1 MNLQRLRYFLA
12 VADELHFG
20 RAAEKLHMAQPPLSQ
35 QIRLLE
41 RELSV
46 RLFDRT
52 TRRVA
57 LTAAGEVFRVEAER
71 VIVAVDSADR
81 VMEEFRSGKGGLLR
95 LAFVD
100 SASFEVM
107 PRYLRAFRQR
117 WPKVKHDLQ
126 IMSSSR
132 QVDALHAGDVDL
144 AISRTSPS
152 DEDLLSLRFLEEHL
166 YLVVGPDHPRH
177 GDETVAIGDI
187 DASLLI
193 GFDRRLSR
201 RCTRSFNV
209 CLIGPARVT
218 TPRSRPPNTQR
229 FLGWFRRAKVAPSC
243 PTAVRTFQPEGTH
256 YVAITNPGASM
267 AMYVNHRRDEPLRV
281 VANAVE
287 VIGGMFSPAASPG
300 QSGFDDFGFTTLG
313 NRRPMVC
320 AIAELRAGYG
330 W

>member
-41 RELSV
+41 KELSV

-52 TRRVA
+52 TRRVS

-71 VIVAVDSADR
+71 VIVAADSADR
-81 VMEEFRSGKGGLLR
+81 VMEEFRSGEGGLLR

-132 QVDALHAGDVDL
+132 QVDALHAGEVDL
-144 AISRTSPS
+144 AISRTSPP
-152 DEDLLSLRFLEEHL
+152 DDDLVSLRFLEEPL

-177 GDETVAIGDI
+177 GDETVDIGEI

-193 GFDRRLSR
+193 GFDRRLSPTLHDELQR
-201 RCTRSFNV
+201 LFVRSGSSYDPE
-209 CLIGPARVT
+209 IEATEYT
-218 TPRSRPPNTQR
+218 TI
-229 FLGWFRRAKVAPSC
+229 LGLVSSGEGSAIVPDG
-243 PTAVRTFQPEGTH
+243 VRTFQPEGTH
-256 YVAITNPGASM
+256 YIAITDVGASM

-287 VIGGMFSPAASPG
+287 VIGELFSCPPS
-300 QSGFDDFGFTTLG
+300 
-313 NRRPMVC
+313 
-320 AIAELRAGYG
+320 
-330 W
+330 

>member
-20 RAAEKLHMAQPPLSQ
+20 RAAERLHMAQPPLSQ

-41 RELSV
+41 TELSV
-46 RLFDRT
+46 KLFDRT

-57 LTAAGEVFRVEAER
+57 LTAAGEVFRIEAER
-71 VIVAVDSADR
+71 VIVAADSADR
-81 VMEEFRSGKGGLLR
+81 VMEEFRSGEGGLLR

-132 QVDALHAGDVDL
+132 QVDALHAGDIDL
-144 AISRTSPS
+144 AISRTSPP
-152 DEDLLSLRFLEEHL
+152 DGDLVSNRFLAEPL

-177 GDETVAIGDI
+177 GDETVAIRDI

-193 GFDRRLSR
+193 GFDRRLSPTLHEELQR
-201 RCTRSFNV
+201 LFEEADSRYDPEIEATEY
-209 CLIGPARVT
+209 T
-218 TPRSRPPNTQR
+218 TI
-229 FLGWFRRAKVAPSC
+229 LGLVSSGEGSAIVPDG
-243 PTAVRTFQPEGTH
+243 VRTFQPEGTH
-256 YVAITNPGASM
+256 YIAITDVGASM
-267 AMYVNHRRDEPLRV
+267 AMYLNRRADEPLRV
-281 VANAVE
+281 VA
-287 VIGGMFSPAASPG
+287 
-300 QSGFDDFGFTTLG
+300 Q
-313 NRRPMVC
+313 
-320 AIAELRAGYG
+320 AELVIQELFSSRHSRSRSG
-330 W
+330 